1 MHHAELFLLAVLGLI
16 VGSFLGSL
24 VLRVP
29 RGEPVVVARSACP
42 HCGHRLTAIELVPV
56 VSWIVQRRRCTVCGI
71 RLSAFYPVVE
81 LAAAAIAVAAG
92 LTLDGLW
99 IIGGCVAGWMVLAVA
114 TWAWCRFYSGARL

>member
-1 MHHAELFLLAVLGLI
+1 MQHVDLFLLAVLGLI
-16 VGSFLGSL
+16 VGSFLGL
-24 VLRVP
+24 LALRVP

-42 HCGHRLTAIELVPV
+42 HCGHRLTAIELLPV
-56 VSWIVQRRRCTVCGI
+56 ASWIVQRRRCTVCGT

-99 IIGGCVAGWMVLAVA
+99 VVGGCAAGWMLLALA
-114 TWAWCRFYSGARL
+114 AWAWCRFHSGARL

>member
-1 MHHAELFLLAVLGLI
+1 MHHAELFLLAALGLI

-29 RGEPVVVARSACP
+29 KGEPVVVARSVCP
-42 HCGHRLTAIELVPV
+42 HCGHKLRATELVPV
-56 VSWIVQRRRCTVCGI
+56 VSWIVQRRRCRVCGT

-92 LTLDGLW
+92 WTLNGLW
-99 IIGGCVAGWMVLAVA
+99 IVVGCVIGWMILALA
-114 TWAWCRFYSGARL
+114 AWGWCSLQSRTTL